1 MLTILC
7 SSQISAKIF
16 LKEAL
21 QIQSSSRDL
30 SEKPD
35 SVLWFGI
42 LSFHFLIKGPL
53 QVSVTYQACS
63 NMAEWQVHNLSTT
76 GLNSNLNS
84 TCSTSEQSPVILLS
98 IGVTVVLKIVLRIQ
112 RGNRGVLNERKFTF
126 FCCPVFTIRISS
138 EPILQVSTTPWKAN
152 NAFTI
157 IWLLLDLY
165 SNKSPFLESPPF
177 MSTTLQD
184 PRSFSWVTAI
194 DTLQSA
200 LQVFPQHFKKFQ
212 LNYVYCAYILPLIVC
227 T

>member
-53 QVSVTYQACS
+53 QFSITYQACS
-63 NMAEWQVHNLSTT
+63 NMAEWQEHNLSTA

-84 TCSTSEQSPVILLS
+84 TCSTSEQSPVTLLS
-98 IGVTVVLKIVLRIQ
+98 IGVTVALKIVLRIQ
-112 RGNRGVLNERKFTF
+112 RGNRGVLDERKFTF

-138 EPILQVSTTPWKAN
+138 EPILPSLYYSMKSKQCLHHYLVTLRPLFKQITLPGKSSIHVYHSSRPKKLFLGDCHRHSSKC
-152 NAFTI
+152 FTGI
-157 IWLLLDLY
+157 
-165 SNKSPFLESPPF
+165 P
-177 MSTTLQD
+177 
-184 PRSFSWVTAI
+184 
-194 DTLQSA
+194 SA
-200 LQVFPQHFKKFQ
+200 L
-212 LNYVYCAYILPLIVC
+212 
-227 T
+227 